1 MTKKEKGRLWDG
13 RSRPATDKYKE
24 NFIFKEKTLSEQL
37 QEGFEKERMGLPKKL
52 TEQQMKFAYELVTNE
67 GRKTATECAVDA
79 GFAKDSARQY
89 ASKLQNPKL
98 YPLVVKYI
106 GELREEWQKKYEVTY
121 EKHIAELG
129 QIRKEALKK
138 GAWSAAVN
146 AEVARGKAAG
156 LYIEQKII
164 RTGKLEDLTT
174 EELESRMKKI
184 IDDYSPILEDV
195 PFEERKDKVKS
206 KQESQKDSLH
216 LSDASDGKTF
226 LSKIIHHHLHNA
238 NVQTLCLFL

>member
-1 MTKKEKGRLWDG
+1 
-13 RSRPATDKYKE
+13 
-24 NFIFKEKTLSEQL
+24 
-37 QEGFEKERMGLPKKL
+37 MGLPKKL

-67 GRKTATECAVDA
+67 GRTTATECAINA
-79 GFAKDSARQY
+79 GYSKDSARQH

-121 EKHIAELG
+121 EKHIGELG
-129 QIRKEALKK
+129 KIRQEALKK

-174 EELESRMKKI
+174 EELESRMKQI
-184 IDDYSPILEDV
+184 IDDYSPILEGV
-195 PFEERKDKVKS
+195 TVEELKEKVKEKP
-206 KQESQKDSLH
+206 KQNTNKNLQQKDSQQDSLH
-216 LSDASDGKTF
+216 LK
-226 LSKIIHHHLHNA
+226 NA
-238 NVQTLCLFL
+238 TNGEDVPVGE